1 MVKGAGSGGISMANP
16 ETYGDKVLATA
27 EDIPSVL
34 KQLRL
39 AKGLSQRELARKAHT
54 QPSVICR
61 LEKPSYRG
69 HSLEMLQR
77 IGSIL
82 GLEIA
87 VQFVSRECWRA
98 DSGAEDAD
106 TGRP

>member
-1 MVKGAGSGGISMANP
+1 MGNTKTFGG
-16 ETYGDKVLATA
+16 KVLATA

-34 KQLRL
+34 KQMRL
-39 AKGLSQRELARKAHT
+39 SKGLSQRELARKAHT

-61 LEKPSYRG
+61 LEKPTYRG

-87 VQFVSRECWRA
+87 VQFVRREVPGA
-98 DSGAEDAD
+98 DSGADQVA
-106 TGRP
+106 